1 MFCQKCG
8 ASNDDAL
15 KFCVSC
21 GNPLVPVQTEPGEP
35 TTVLNEAQTQTPPPA
50 AVPPYQPAQPTYA
63 PPPASVPPYQPPVQ
77 TAYAPPAPPQK
88 KKGHAG
94 LIIAIVALLLIGVV
108 AAVLLITKPWVKDE
122 NETTAPGTTASQ
134 TTQQDTSAPPETT
147 NAGET
152 TQEGST
158 NEETSFYWGEGT
170 EWPSGGL
177 FDKLPKPN
185 FGKVTFTG
193 TDEADGTATV
203 MLSEVTKAN
212 FDSYLDALRSAGFTK
227 NVYSGNMF
235 GVFTYTASNPSGE
248 EASANFVE
256 SMGTLTIVL
265 DTTP

>member
-1 MFCQKCG
+1 M
-8 ASNDDAL
+8 
-15 KFCVSC
+15 
-21 GNPLVPVQTEPGEP
+21 
-35 TTVLNEAQTQTPPPA
+35 
-50 AVPPYQPAQPTYA
+50 
-63 PPPASVPPYQPPVQ
+63 
-77 TAYAPPAPPQK
+77 
-88 KKGHAG
+88 
-94 LIIAIVALLLIGVV
+94 V

-122 NETTAPGTTASQ
+122 NETTTPGTTASQ